1 MSKVL
6 HPKYDGFE
14 LTVYENTNNSSAKQK
29 FSFPKSDRFSG
40 HKAPLNERVS
50 YDLPSTLIER
60 AISFGIGGRPG
71 EKNDAT
77 VQSKLLHSLWTVRLA
92 FARDL
97 PPETRL

>member
-14 LTVYENTNNSSAKQK
+14 LTVYENTNNSTSKQK

-40 HKAPLNERVS
+40 HKAPLNERIS

-60 AISFGIGGRPG
+60 AISFGIGERSGRKD
-71 EKNDAT
+71 EAT
-77 VQSKLLHSLWTVRLA
+77 VSKLLHFLWTLRLP
-92 FARDL
+92 FAHDL
-97 PPETRL
+97 PAEARL